1 MNELE
6 RLVKLLKTQHVFL
19 TGGGGVGKSYLCNQL
34 ISDYRSRAKQ
44 VVVLGSTGISAVH
57 VGGQTIHSFFAFGI
71 SPDVDAMMRNDRY
84 NRQRIKEM
92 NKVLSSCDLLIIDEI
107 SMVSSELMEMIRYR
121 LVNGKFEGSLLFVG
135 DFFQLPPVVKRSSD
149 GLWKESLFAFE
160 STAWQV
166 FEPTIV
172 TLQTP
177 KRTHDLGFFSVLNRI
192 RRGAVDHE
200 VMSYLERLRTNV
212 HVWEESP
219 TILFGRNAEAEK
231 MNRTRLAELE
241 SDLIVMSAQEK
252 LHDKSLHVK
261 RMESW
266 KKALPVPE
274 KMELKVGAHVLF
286 CTNKWGKYYNGEHGI
301 VRFIDDESIGVEKE
315 SGMVNVERHE
325 FTLHETVSVNGEVEE
340 KPVASIHQFPLKLAY
355 AITIHKSQGMSI
367 ERLVCNVDHI
377 FETSQFYVAV
387 SRAKDP
393 NVLHIHYSYPNFAE
407 HINRCV
413 RVDKRVVDFYEHNPS
428 VTIEDN
434 AGQPQLF

>member
-1 MNELE
+1 MLE
-6 RLVKLLKTQHVFL
+6 RLIKLLRTDHVFL

-34 ISDYRSRAKQ
+34 ISQYRNKGLQ

-84 NRQRIKEM
+84 NRQRIREM
-92 NKVLSSCDLLIIDEI
+92 NKVLSQCDLLIIDEI

-135 DFFQLPPVVKRSSD
+135 DFFQLPPVVKRSND
-149 GLWKESLFAFE
+149 GLWQESLYAFE
-160 STAWQV
+160 STAWSV
-166 FEPTIV
+166 FEPKVV
-172 TLQTP
+172 TLMTP
-177 KRTHDLGFFSVLNRI
+177 KRTRDLSFFRILNRI
-192 RRGAVDHE
+192 RKGDVDHE
-200 VMSYLERLRTNV
+200 VMDYLEGLRNHT
-212 HVWEESP
+212 HVWDENP
-219 TILFGRNAEAEK
+219 TILFGRNAEAER
-231 MNRTRLAELE
+231 MNRARLAEIE
-241 SDLIVMSAQEK
+241 STAIILPAQEK
-252 LHDKSLHVK
+252 IHEKSLHVK
-261 RMESW
+261 RLESW

-301 VRFIDDESIGVEKE
+301 VRAIDEDSIAVEKE
-315 SGMVNVERHE
+315 DGLVNVERHE
-325 FTLHETVSVNGEVEE
+325 FTLHEAVSLNGELEE

-393 NVLHIHYSYPNFAE
+393 QLLQIQYSYPNFTE
-407 HINRCV
+407 YINRCV
-413 RVDKRVVDFYEHNPS
+413 RVDKRVVDFYNRCES
-428 VTIEDN
+428 VVIEDN
-434 AGQPQLF
+434 AGQPLLF